1 MSEIDRTSL
10 ENRRIPNFM
19 LRGFW
24 DELSRRGV
32 SLSALESASGVSRP
46 SRDDFLTAISGR
58 DMHRLFVAAQ
68 ELTNDERI
76 GLSVGRAMGA
86 TSLHLVGHLVLASP
100 SLTKAIALVGR
111 AEPHFG
117 QRLPTLEPIGEG
129 RMRFGV
135 ASAER
140 ELTRG
145 ARVEAELTAVLL
157 YDVARLFLDE
167 SFGSPTI
174 HFSFAAPEDR
184 LPYQRVFS
192 GQVEFVSEGTYC
204 VFPRAALRRRSGSD
218 AGLLEHLFK
227 LARDHYGP
235 ASDEENWTSR
245 VRAAL
250 RSQSEPRLLERDTL
264 ASRLGLSSRGLSRR
278 LSREGSSLSQLIG
291 EVMFERARASLR
303 RPGATAAQVA
313 EELGYEELSSFFR
326 AFRRWSGG
334 VTPKEYRERGDD

>member
-1 MSEIDRTSL
+1 MSVIDSFSS
-10 ENRRIPNFM
+10 ESRRIPTFM

-32 SLSALESASGVSRP
+32 STDALELASGVSRP
-46 SRDDFLTAISGR
+46 TRDDFLTSISGGE
-58 DMHRLFVAAQ
+58 MHRLFVAAQ
-68 ELTNDERI
+68 ELSNDERI

-100 SLTKAIALVGR
+100 SLTKAIDLVAR
-111 AEPHFG
+111 VEPHFG
-117 QRLPTLEPIGEG
+117 RRLPTLEPIADGG
-129 RMRFGV
+129 MRFGV
-135 ASAER
+135 PGDSR
-140 ELTRG
+140 ELTPG

-167 SFGSPTI
+167 SFGCPAV
-174 HFSFAAPEDR
+174 HFAFAAPEDR
-184 LPYQRVFS
+184 LPYQRVFA
-192 GQVEFVSEGTYC
+192 GEVEFASEGTYC

-218 AGLLEHLFK
+218 ASLLEHLFK

-235 ASDEENWTSR
+235 ASDEEDWTSR

-250 RSQSEPRLLERDTL
+250 RSQIEPRLVERGTL
-264 ASRLGLSSRGLSRR
+264 ASRLGLSSRSLSRR
-278 LSREGSSLSQLIG
+278 LSREGSSVSQLID
-291 EVMFERARASLR
+291 EVLFERARASLR

-334 VTPKEYRERGDD
+334 VTPKEYRERGDG